1 MSRQIHIV
9 AVLQLPFTNVF
20 DAVYKEVQR
29 QRTKFRFDFVVIPS
43 VQPGTS
49 QFRSDTK
56 EIVDLLNS
64 KGYPYILGYDQEYD
78 GYLDLQSLNP
88 DLVLLQTP
96 YDDQRVSEKYQSS
109 YISCFT
115 RVGAISYGLN
125 WVEDERVHGD
135 NAFYKNCWRVFVEND
150 LAAEY
155 INTFASGKA
164 VPIGYIKCEPYLR
177 RTRTQRVKN
186 LLQKSRLGQR
196 KTTIFWKPRW
206 TADTMTSNFL
216 KYVHFFIKLAQKDK
230 SIRIV
235 MYKHPLLKSQ
245 IIDKSILSEN
255 EYEKIENATGK
266 LNNFEFEEGG
276 NFLDT
281 LWDADLMV
289 SDYSSTI
296 AEFLLT
302 GKPVIYTPTQ
312 IKLNLLGQ
320 KIVESMYI
328 ANNQEDLSSFI
339 DTLRSGVDPLWHKRQ
354 AIGDTI
360 STHRAHGK
368 TMAQYFLD
376 YIQKEIE

>member
-1 MSRQIHIV
+1 MSRQIYII

-29 QRTKFRFDFVVIPS
+29 QRTKFKFDFVVIPS
-43 VQPGTS
+43 VQPGTNLFHS
-49 QFRSDTK
+49 ETEK
-56 EIVDLLNS
+56 IVDLLNS

-78 GYLDLQSLNP
+78 AYLDLQGLNP

-109 YISCFT
+109 YISRFT

-125 WVEDERVHGD
+125 WVEDEGVHRD
-135 NAFYKNCWRVFVEND
+135 NAFYKNCWRVFVENN

-155 INTFASGKA
+155 INTFVPGKA

-177 RTRTQRVKN
+177 RTRTQRVKE
-186 LLQKSRLGQR
+186 LLRKSILGKK

-206 TADTMTSNFL
+206 TADATTSNFL
-216 KYVHFFIKLAQKDK
+216 KYVNFFTDLAQKDRT
-230 SIRIV
+230 IHIV

-255 EYEKIENATGK
+255 EYEKIENAVRG

-320 KIVESMYI
+320 KMVESMYI
-328 ANNQEDLSSFI
+328 ANKEEDLSTLI
-339 DTLRSGVDPLWHKRQ
+339 YTLRSGVDPLWYKRQ

-360 STHRAHGK
+360 STHRAHGN

-376 YIQKEIE
+376 YIQKEMG